1 MSSFGRIFLVIKIWD
16 VIVGITPVAFGSKI
30 CNAQMIE
37 ARKENQDPNNQDR
50 DSSVCFSRADVSC
63 EEEGSND
70 NENGANQE
78 QHSSQRN
85 SLVRDFWRA
94 LLELQVNVAFVS
106 TGEFGIF
113 HFAIR
118 D

>member
-50 DSSVCFSRADVSC
+50 DSSVCFLEKKRT
-63 EEEGSND
+63 
-70 NENGANQE
+70 
-78 QHSSQRN
+78 RP
-85 SLVRDFWRA
+85 SLHRHVFLNLPTLGR
-94 LLELQVNVAFVS
+94 
-106 TGEFGIF
+106 
-113 HFAIR
+113 
-118 D
+118 